1 MPNHFSWTLDTHAKL
16 ENMINVKLL
25 IFSKLT
31 YYSIIVELH
40 CIGNHYKLNWFDRV
54 FFVIVKLTYL
64 IRDFVTNASILVIR
78 FTIFPVFCF
87 AMLKLSSLI
96 NFDKLEF
103 TLYVAWGVPEVNW
116 RSKPKAFWSKYSLLC
131 QLFGW
136 VEPSISRLNFKTSNV
151 LLVRKEYIHGEL
163 RHENVRGFLSG
174 VYHIHC
180 ISTYLGMHG

>member
-1 MPNHFSWTLDTHAKL
+1 MSNYL
-16 ENMINVKLL
+16 
-25 IFSKLT
+25 KLT
-31 YYSIIVELH
+31 YYSIIVELQ
-40 CIGNHYKLNWFDRV
+40 CIGNHYKLNWSDRF

-103 TLYVAWGVPEVNW
+103 TLYVAWGVGMSTPEVKW

-174 VYHIHC
+174 VLSYPLHKYLLTYAWLSIPLYLC
-180 ISTYLGMHG
+180 ILF

>member
-1 MPNHFSWTLDTHAKL
+1 
-16 ENMINVKLL
+16 MIRQ
-25 IFSKLT
+25 I
-31 YYSIIVELH
+31 
-40 CIGNHYKLNWFDRV
+40 

-151 LLVRKEYIHGEL
+151 LLVRKEYINGRWIEAWKRTWL
-163 RHENVRGFLSG
+163 FVRSLSYPLLTYAW
-174 VYHIHC
+174 VMTFYTF
-180 ISTYLGMHG
+180 ISLHSLLGTLVHLSS